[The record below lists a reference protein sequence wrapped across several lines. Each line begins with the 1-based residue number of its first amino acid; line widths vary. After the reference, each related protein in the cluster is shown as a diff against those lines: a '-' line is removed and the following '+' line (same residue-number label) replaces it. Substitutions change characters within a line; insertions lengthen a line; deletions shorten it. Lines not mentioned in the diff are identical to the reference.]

1 MTWGAGPTRRIP
13 RHHVHPKIKSW
24 AVALNVSILSRR
36 TKKVHDAPW
45 PTQLS
50 PSLFNSKNVSDS
62 VVATLIFTMNDYLK
76 EMLFVSGMAYY
87 LRLKLVVILHNVVFS
102 NRMNIPSFNQLILL
116 LMFCAHDF
124 VLALCI
130 KNNKGKI
137 SDFTNLTT

>member
-1 MTWGAGPTRRIP
+1 M
-13 RHHVHPKIKSW
+13 HPEQ
-24 AVALNVSILSRR
+24 
-36 TKKVHDAPW
+36 HD
-45 PTQLS
+45 QG
-50 PSLFNSKNVSDS
+50 LFFSTADVSDS
-62 VVATLIFTMNDYLK
+62 VVATLIFTVNDSLNI
-76 EMLFVSGMAYY
+76 FWVQNGIY
-87 LRLKLVVILHNVVFS
+87 LRLKLVVILHNVFFS

>member
-1 MTWGAGPTRRIP
+1 MTWGAGPTCRIP

-36 TKKVHDAPW
+36 TKKIHDAPW
-45 PTQLS
+45 PTQSS
-50 PSLFNSKNVSDS
+50 PSFFSSKNVSDS
-62 VVATLIFTMNDYLK
+62 VVATLIFTVNDYLK
-76 EMLFVSGMAYY
+76 EIFFVSRMVYY
-87 LRLKLVVILHNVVFS
+87 LRLKLVVKLHNVAFS

-116 LMFCAHDF
+116 WMFCAHGF

-137 SDFTNLTT
+137 SDFTNFTT